1 MSRQLPVPFRNEPN
15 GRSLAIPYGQGAASS
30 PLVRLAVA
38 LTPDVL
44 RAAERVVTRR
54 AERQYPQQHA
64 GQMPASRS
72 VQLSEVEIDLATP
85 FVRRVTIRNATAWS
99 TFPVE
104 VPPGR
109 SGLRRVGRAIGMSG
123 ALALV
128 AGVMVRRMMPDGRD
142 KIIDISDARR
152 D

>member
-15 GRSLAIPYGQGAASS
+15 GRSLAIPDGQSAASS
-30 PLVRLAVA
+30 PLVRLAIA

-54 AERQYPQQHA
+54 GERPYPQQHSNQA
-64 GQMPASRS
+64 LPSRS
-72 VQLSEVEIDLATP
+72 IQLSEVEIDLATP

-104 VPPGR
+104 PIANR
-109 SGLRRVGRAIGMSG
+109 SGLRRAGRMIGMSG

-128 AGVMVRRMMPDGRD
+128 AGVMVRRMMPDGRE

>member
-15 GRSLAIPYGQGAASS
+15 GRSLTIPGGQSAANS

-44 RAAERVVTRR
+44 RAAERAVMRR
-54 AERQYPQQHA
+54 GERQYPQQHSNQA
-64 GQMPASRS
+64 LPSRS
-72 VQLSEVEIDLATP
+72 IQLSEVEIDLTTP
-85 FVRRVTIRNATAWS
+85 FVRRITVRNATAWS

-104 VPPGR
+104 PVANR
-109 SGLRRVGRAIGMSG
+109 SGLRRAGRVIGMSG

-128 AGVMVRRMMPDGRD
+128 AGVMVRRMMPDAQD
-142 KIIDISDARR
+142 KIIDISSRR

>member
-15 GRSLAIPYGQGAASS
+15 GRSLAIPDGRSAANS

-44 RAAERVVTRR
+44 RAAERVVLRR
-54 AERQYPQQHA
+54 GDRQYPLQHSN
-64 GQMPASRS
+64 QVPPSRS
-72 VQLSEVEIDLATP
+72 IQLSEVEIDLTTP
-85 FVRRVTIRNATAWS
+85 FVRRITVRNATAWS

-104 VPPGR
+104 PVANR
-109 SGLRRVGRAIGMSG
+109 SGLRRAGRVIGMSG

-128 AGVMVRRMMPDGRD
+128 AGVMVRRMMPDAQD
-142 KIIDISDARR
+142 KIIDISSRHD
-152 D
+152 